1 VGPFEGKKSSKKEVL
16 PLMAKY
22 TDFKTKKSRG
32 GISGSTVAVIVV
44 FLGLA
49 AVGFFM
55 YKKGFI
61 KIDALRARQ
70 VRYY

>member
-1 VGPFEGKKSSKKEVL
+1 
-16 PLMAKY
+16 MAKY